1 MLEHPLRTFIQP
13 LMARVMRATHSKLVA
28 ANLIPHFDA
37 DPDCFF
43 KDARSG
49 SVHIMAA
56 SLIDDSFFNSIHLVP
71 AICVTNVASIAQKYL
86 MSLLFIQ
93 WTSISKKAELS
104 LCWI

>member
-56 SLIDDSFFNSIHLVP
+56 SLIDDSFLAHIPLVLDF
-71 AICVTNVASIAQKYL
+71 IVRLSYL
-86 MSLLFIQ
+86 RHKVLTQSFLLCIL
-93 WTSISKKAELS
+93 IDN
-104 LCWI
+104 